1 MKLRLAALAS
11 LAFVLLAAL
20 TAASAQSAPPAAP
33 LSPSVAL
40 ALDAAARDAVA
51 VGDVPGTVV
60 LVGQGDQ
67 VAYRRATGSRALV
80 PAVEPMSP
88 DTVFDV
94 ASLTKV
100 VATMPAVLALWE
112 EGRIDLD
119 APLGR
124 YLKEFSG
131 PAFREV
137 TIRRLL
143 THSSGL
149 SDLPRREA
157 MARGFPEAAALQ
169 AKAGLASAPG
179 STFVYSDVG
188 FILLG
193 EVVRRVSG
201 EPLDRYVQKRFY
213 GPLGMRSTTF
223 RPPAGWRPRIAP
235 TEKVDGGPPLRGVV
249 HDGNA
254 RLLSG
259 VAGHAGLFSTADDL
273 SRFSRMILDGGTLD
287 GHRYLK
293 ESTVRA
299 MFTPHVIGETTRG
312 LGWDMSS
319 TYSRTLGSFF
329 PEGSAGHT
337 GFTGPSM
344 WLDPAGRQYVIILTN
359 RVHPSGKGSV
369 VELRRRIS
377 AAVGPGPEPRGEPPA
392 SAPSGEGGG
401 VAVTPALGRT
411 LTGLDRLV
419 AENFAR
425 LAGRSVGL
433 VTNQTGI
440 DARGR
445 RGIDLLAAA
454 PGVKLRAIFS
464 PEHGLDGK
472 VDANVPHGR
481 DAATGLPVWSLYG
494 PTRRPSSEMLAGID
508 TIVFDI
514 QDVGARYYTYLATL
528 VYVLEEAGRRGIAV
542 MVLDR
547 PNPITGRVV
556 EGPVMDADLRSF
568 TAPHPI
574 PVRTGMTMGEFARMV
589 VAERKLPVS
598 LTVVPLENWDRGQW
612 FDQTGLP
619 WSNPS
624 PNIRSPLQAL
634 LYSGVGLLEATNVS
648 VGRGTDMPFEVIG
661 APWITNPQEL
671 ADALNRK
678 GLAGVRFEPV
688 RFTPTSSIYA
698 GQGVGG
704 VRFVVTDRE
713 AIRPVTVA
721 LALGRELVDRYSY
734 FRPAAIQNLLVN
746 RATMW
751 AFLRGEPLIRILSWG
766 EESRASFLQRRASYL
781 MY

>member
-1 MKLRLAALAS
+1 MGVMKQRRAALAIPILALVALGS
-11 LAFVLLAAL
+11 LTPTLA
-20 TAASAQSAPPAAP
+20 QGPPPAGLLTPA
-33 LSPSVAL
+33 VAS

-60 LVGQGDQ
+60 VVGQGDR
-67 VAYRRATGSRALV
+67 VMYRHATGSRALV
-80 PAVEPMSP
+80 PAVESMSP

-100 VATMPAVLALWE
+100 VATMPAILALWE

-119 APLGR
+119 ALLGR
-124 YLKEFSG
+124 YLKEFST

-157 MARGFPEAAALQ
+157 MVRGFPEAAALQ
-169 AKAGLASAPG
+169 AKAGLAAAPG
-179 STFVYSDVG
+179 STFVYSDIG

-223 RPPAGWRPRIAP
+223 RPPAAWRPRIAP
-235 TEKVDGGPPLRGVV
+235 TEKIDAGPPLRGVV

-344 WLDPAGRQYVIILTN
+344 WLDPASRQYVIILTN

-377 AAVGPGPEPRGEPPA
+377 AAVGPDPAPRGEPPA
-392 SAPSGEGGG
+392 IAPSADGGAP
-401 VAVTPALGRT
+401 VAAPALGRT
-411 LTGLDRLV
+411 LTGLDRLT

-494 PTRRPSSEMLAGID
+494 PTRRPSPEMLAGID

-514 QDVGARYYTYLATL
+514 QDVGARYYTRRSCTCWR
-528 VYVLEEAGRRGIAV
+528 RRGAEAS
-542 MVLDR
+542 
-547 PNPITGRVV
+547 PSWCSTGR
-556 EGPVMDADLRSF
+556 
-568 TAPHPI
+568 I
-574 PVRTGMTMGEFARMV
+574 
-589 VAERKLPVS
+589 
-598 LTVVPLENWDRGQW
+598 
-612 FDQTGLP
+612 
-619 WSNPS
+619 PS
-624 PNIRSPLQAL
+624 PVA
-634 LYSGVGLLEATNVS
+634 
-648 VGRGTDMPFEVIG
+648 
-661 APWITNPQEL
+661 
-671 ADALNRK
+671 
-678 GLAGVRFEPV
+678 
-688 RFTPTSSIYA
+688 SSK
-698 GQGVGG
+698 V
-704 VRFVVTDRE
+704 
-713 AIRPVTVA
+713 P
-721 LALGRELVDRYSY
+721 
-734 FRPAAIQNLLVN
+734 
-746 RATMW
+746 
-751 AFLRGEPLIRILSWG
+751 
-766 EESRASFLQRRASYL
+766 
-781 MY
+781 